1 MATITKLVAGASLG
15 VTVLSTEMNS
25 LANGSAS
32 ALGATHN
39 QDTNL
44 DAMATAELNVTF
56 GSAPTASSTVELWMV
71 PAVDG
76 TNFGDWTSGASYR
89 TSGAIL
95 CGMFELDAVTTAQKK
110 PLKGIF
116 HLPAIDV
123 KFAVVN
129 RSGAAFPASGST
141 VKLTTWNYQSEE
153 SA

>member
-15 VTVLSTEMNS
+15 VTVLSTELNS
-25 LANGSAS
+25 LANGAAS
-32 ALGATHN
+32 ALGATYN

-56 GSAPTASSTVELWMV
+56 GTNPTVSSTVELWMV

-89 TSGAIL
+89 TSGATL
-95 CGMFELDAVTTAQKK
+95 CGLFELDAVTSAQRK
-110 PLKGIF
+110 PLKGAF
-116 HLPAIDV
+116 PLPSVDV

-129 RSGAAFPASGST
+129 RSGVAFPASGST
-141 VKLTTWNYQSEE
+141 VKLTTWNYQSDD
-153 SA
+153 AA